1 MINKKILIV
10 LKYASF
16 YSYCESIIKELE
28 EENDLI
34 LCIQEE
40 NQINFT
46 KYYIDHSSMSLI
58 QKNINNND
66 SFALV
71 DKTRNIKII
80 KGIHRNDKWI
90 KILRI

>member
-1 MINKKILIV
+1 MKKNI
-10 LKYASF
+10 
-16 YSYCESIIKELE
+16 
-28 EENDLI
+28 DLI

-66 SFALV
+66 SFNLV

-80 KGIHRNDKWI
+80 KGTHRNDNWI
-90 KILRI
+90 KILRILRESLNYLSFLIRGDDNTFKKSPV